1 MASKKNENMTAS
13 ARRVINRDKLEAD
26 IVAEAVRVFAASGYE
41 GASIAT
47 VAENAG
53 LSKQNLMYY
62 FPTKQAL
69 YERVLDGVLDDWLA
83 RMDSLAD
90 PQQDPRDV
98 LRAYVQAKLKFSREQ
113 PWASRV
119 YAMEVISGAQLYGD
133 QIQKR
138 VVPLLRKDIEVF
150 ERWIGEGKIG
160 PVNATH
166 LLFAIWAMT
175 QSYADFSTQMALV
188 LNRKQLSKKDF
199 EDGEMMITNMVL
211 AAVALPLFR
220 PTVRSGWCML
230 VKQQPHSNNPM
241 PAFSPITLT
250 TDRLTLRWLGHSDTA
265 AQYAIYADDIAMRY
279 WSSAAWTD
287 MDQARASIEQA
298 IADYA
303 SGKALRLA
311 IELRDSGA
319 MIGNFNLYAFSES
332 NRRCDVGYALNR
344 AHWGQGYLGEAM
356 TAALNYAFTA
366 LDLHRIEA
374 DIDPRNA
381 ASAKLLERKA
391 FQKEGYL
398 RERWIVNG
406 EICDTVFYGLLRRDW
421 EAR

>member
-1 MASKKNENMTAS
+1 MATNKTEIRTAT

-26 IVAEAVRVFAASGYE
+26 IVAEAVRVFAECGYE

-69 YERVLDGVLDDWLA
+69 YERVLDGVLDEWLE
-83 RMDSLAD
+83 RMDKLAD
-90 PQQDPRDV
+90 PEQDPRDV
-98 LRAYVQAKLKFSREQ
+98 LRAYVQAKLRFSREQ

-119 YAMEVISGAQLYGD
+119 YAMEVIGGAQLYGE

-199 EDGEMMITNMVL
+199 EDGEEMITNMVL
-211 AAVALPLFR
+211 AAVALPL
-220 PTVRSGWCML
+220 
-230 VKQQPHSNNPM
+230 
-241 PAFSPITLT
+241 
-250 TDRLTLRWLGHSDTA
+250 
-265 AQYAIYADDIAMRY
+265 
-279 WSSAAWTD
+279 
-287 MDQARASIEQA
+287 
-298 IADYA
+298 
-303 SGKALRLA
+303 
-311 IELRDSGA
+311 
-319 MIGNFNLYAFSES
+319 
-332 NRRCDVGYALNR
+332 
-344 AHWGQGYLGEAM
+344 
-356 TAALNYAFTA
+356 
-366 LDLHRIEA
+366 
-374 DIDPRNA
+374 
-381 ASAKLLERKA
+381 
-391 FQKEGYL
+391 
-398 RERWIVNG
+398 
-406 EICDTVFYGLLRRDW
+406 
-421 EAR
+421 